1 MFFTSG
7 AQELSIDSKGR
18 LAIPAKL
25 RDVLHRQYTPTL
37 VITIASQNHLLL
49 FPEQVWAGWV
59 PKLLDPTTAQG
70 NPLARRVQNMML
82 HNAESVDLDGAGRI
96 LLPGGLRR
104 QVSFDREVNL
114 VPKGNQ
120 LELWDR
126 GVWQR
131 QQAEVLAM
139 DPEVLAAELAG
150 LDLPL

>member
-25 RDVLHRQYTPTL
+25 RDVLQRRYTPTL
-37 VITIASQNHLLL
+37 VVTIASRNHLLL
-49 FPEQVWAGWV
+49 FPEAVWEEWV
-59 PKLLDPTTAQG
+59 PKLLDPKTAQ
-70 NPLARRVQNMML
+70 NNALARRVQNMML
-82 HNAESVDLDGAGRI
+82 HNAESVDLDSAGRI
-96 LLPGGLRR
+96 LLPAGLRKL
-104 QVSFDREVNL
+104 VTFDREVNL

-126 GVWQR
+126 EAWQR
-131 QQAEVLAM
+131 QQAEVLEM
-139 DPEVLAAELAG
+139 DPEALAEELAG